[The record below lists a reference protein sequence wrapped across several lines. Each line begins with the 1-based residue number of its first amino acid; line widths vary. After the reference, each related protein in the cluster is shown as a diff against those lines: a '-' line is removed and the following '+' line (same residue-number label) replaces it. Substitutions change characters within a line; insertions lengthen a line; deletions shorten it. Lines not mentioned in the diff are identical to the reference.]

1 MLKYS
6 LIKAI
11 APFALLSTARAAD
24 VADSPTPGRSLSGNE
39 LSASIPDL
47 MEQTY
52 EYGLT
57 ISEIIE
63 QTKKRLQRIESIWG
77 EIPMPQAIS
86 ASKFVEDVYRIIQ
99 ALTDHLQEINRLA
112 RNPQRADFFQL
123 KSKINQKI
131 EIPDFGSSSMGW
143 KSNRW
148 ALTPDGWFPILD
160 AFLRR
165 AEFKIMHSA
174 DLEELKA
181 LYH

>member
-1 MLKYS
+1 
-6 LIKAI
+6 
-11 APFALLSTARAAD
+11 
-24 VADSPTPGRSLSGNE
+24 
-39 LSASIPDL
+39 
-47 MEQTY
+47 
-52 EYGLT
+52 
-57 ISEIIE
+57 
-63 QTKKRLQRIESIWG
+63 
-77 EIPMPQAIS
+77 MPQAIS

-112 RNPQRADFFQL
+112 RNPQSADFFQL